1 MSRGRKPIVYDNK
14 TVAKWLIETRYKN
27 LDSSLKTKLP
37 SFVDDAVYGGL
48 YIHRG
53 EDNNPTLSV
62 TPEMIFRCLMLN
74 EISVQSVETI
84 CSGCG
89 YTYAE
94 RTIRRIAQ
102 ITRFVAKGIE
112 LRIAEYE
119 ELHEEM
125 KEEDKMFDWKL
136 EKQFIWCYYN
146 NVPSR
151 LYSNQLPQIPEHITA
166 LYHNKQYQKYL
177 KELIDWRR
185 SI

>member
-1 MSRGRKPIVYDNK
+1 MPKGRKPKVYDNK

-37 SFVDDAVYGGL
+37 YFVEDAVYGGL

-74 EISVQSVETI
+74 EISTQAVETL
-84 CSGCG
+84 CLGCG

-119 ELHEEM
+119 ELHEET

-151 LYSNQLPQIPEHITA
+151 LYSNQLPQIPEHITT
-166 LYHNKQYQKYL
+166 LYHNKQYRKYL
-177 KELIDWRR
+177 KELIDWRN